1 MPINPAITR
10 AAGNEHR
17 AGDERQFVIHLQEDH
32 DSILQLDA
40 FGLLRVEGVK
50 LWDGDLFPGLGLLG
64 EERTWEKSQSRSE
77 ECPAQK

>member
-1 MPINPAITR
+1 M
-10 AAGNEHR
+10 NEHR
-17 AGDERQFVIHLQEDH
+17 AIDERQLVIFLQKND
-32 DSILQLDA
+32 DAIFQLDA